1 MQLDSNM
8 IESLLANS
16 SVYDLFCI
24 NKRMSLILEDDLR
37 IQQIKQ
43 SLQIGQLITY
53 FNSRLN
59 RIVSATVIE
68 KQIKRV
74 LVENIN
80 DRSKW
85 WIRYYAISLDS
96 VQTTPITKTQ
106 SGKLSKSNLSIGDMV
121 GFDYQGDKIIGKV
134 MKLNL
139 KTVKLVTNTHEKWNV
154 YYQHLFSVI
163 DAEQNI
169 IDVPTIEI
177 Y

>member
-8 IESLLANS
+8 IESLLANA

-68 KQIKRV
+68 KQI
-74 LVENIN
+74 
-80 DRSKW
+80 
-85 WIRYYAISLDS
+85 
-96 VQTTPITKTQ
+96 
-106 SGKLSKSNLSIGDMV
+106 
-121 GFDYQGDKIIGKV
+121 
-134 MKLNL
+134 
-139 KTVKLVTNTHEKWNV
+139 
-154 YYQHLFSVI
+154 
-163 DAEQNI
+163 
-169 IDVPTIEI
+169 
-177 Y
+177 